1 MIEVNKNKEINEKGE
16 VVLSR
21 EDINRGTSVTICAV
35 PLQYSVRVNNDLVWS
50 CNHARN
56 AAFLS
61 DLIAADIRGT
71 EWLPSPTL

>member
-1 MIEVNKNKEINEKGE
+1 MIEVNRNREINEKGE
-16 VVLSR
+16 VIVSC
-21 EDINRGTSVTICAV
+21 ENINKGTNITICAV
-35 PLQYSVRVNNDLVWS
+35 PLQYSVRVNSDLVWS

-61 DLIAADIRGT
+61 DLIAADIRGA

>member
-1 MIEVNKNKEINEKGE
+1 MIEVNRNREINEKGE
-16 VVLSR
+16 VIVSC
-21 EDINRGTSVTICAV
+21 ENINKGTNITICAV

-61 DLIAADIRGT
+61 DLIAADILGT